1 MPPRGKR
8 FGRACNG
15 GKRDSRIGGGRRN
28 LDGAEHL
35 ATNVAGDDAGD
46 DGTDVDAD
54 CQIRLV
60 VDLERNSRTPDCSG
74 GRQVR
79 AFAQDP
85 EVQQA
90 RDLPVHGG
98 NTQPGRFGRGI
109 ARERSAGS
117 SNAQHRRGRTVGNAQ
132 LRCNYL
138 GSGPGSRER
147 GSRSDVRNGG
157 DCGCRHG
164 CPLQKE
170 EKAHISV
177 DREISVSTGHTK
189 K

>member
-1 MPPRGKR
+1 MVASATAELV
-8 FGRACNG
+8 GR
-15 GKRDSRIGGGRRN
+15 RRN

-35 ATNVAGDDAGD
+35 STNVAGDDAGD

-74 GRQVR
+74 CRQVR

-98 NTQPGRFGRGI
+98 DAQP
-109 ARERSAGS
+109 
-117 SNAQHRRGRTVGNAQ
+117 
-132 LRCNYL
+132 
-138 GSGPGSRER
+138 
-147 GSRSDVRNGG
+147 
-157 DCGCRHG
+157 
-164 CPLQKE
+164 
-170 EKAHISV
+170 
-177 DREISVSTGHTK
+177 
-189 K
+189 